1 VHIVEAGDT
10 IFGIALMYGVDPD
23 QIRQLNASSIG
34 PNDLIQVGQELVI
47 TLPSQTP
54 VPTPLSE
61 PPTPTPETV
70 AEGDTNPEVQ
80 PNPQGAL
87 ICVSAYHDRD
97 GNLMQDAVSEELL
110 PNAEFTLAN
119 ATGVVNRYVSDGYSE
134 PYCFPGLAAGSY
146 RVIQNPPPGYTPNG
160 STERDVAVAE
170 GTRLDLAF
178 GNIRSDGGT
187 GENNPE
193 SGEGPSSSEDEG
205 GSSGG
210 STATKILSAAAKV
223 SGVLVLL
230 LAAGMAVLFVVNRRR
245 M

>member
-1 VHIVEAGDT
+1 
-10 IFGIALMYGVDPD
+10 MYGVEAD
-23 QIRQLNASSIG
+23 QIRQLNAGSIG
-34 PNDLIQVGQELVI
+34 PNDLIRVGQELVI
-47 TLPSQTP
+47 TIPNQTP

-70 AEGDTNPEVQ
+70 AEGGEPEVQ
-80 PNPQGAL
+80 PNPQGGGAL

-97 GNLMQDAVSEELL
+97 GNLTQDAVSEEML
-110 PNAEFTLAN
+110 PNAEFTVAN

-160 STERDVAVAE
+160 SAERDVAVAE

-178 GNIRSDGGT
+178 GNMRSDGGT
-187 GENNPE
+187 EENNPE
-193 SGEGPSSSEDEG
+193 SSEGPSSSEEEG